1 MKFVFIHI
9 YATLENGLKYQN
21 KRIFIPITILLK
33 LYGIKMYSFYFWQI
47 VKTKVCVMSAIS
59 LRNPQCD
66 ATFEIVVDMSIRA
79 LWIVPIVRQST
90 ADLLQD
96 NIIFTRYCV
105 LLLQPLPLIIKP
117 MFTMK
122 GGVFL
127 NK

>member
-1 MKFVFIHI
+1 M
-9 YATLENGLKYQN
+9 
-21 KRIFIPITILLK
+21 
-33 LYGIKMYSFYFWQI
+33 
-47 VKTKVCVMSAIS
+47 S
-59 LRNPQCD
+59 LRNPPRD

-117 MFTMK
+117 MFIERGRIPYSSISIYIIFINIYLET
-122 GGVFL
+122 V
-127 NK
+127 

>member
-9 YATLENGLKYQN
+9 YATLENGLKYQK

-47 VKTKVCVMSAIS
+47 VKTKVCVIS
-59 LRNPQCD
+59 NFLRNPPRD

-105 LLLQPLPLIIKP
+105 LLLQQLPLIIKQ

-122 GGVFL
+122 GGVFI

>member
-1 MKFVFIHI
+1 
-9 YATLENGLKYQN
+9 
-21 KRIFIPITILLK
+21 
-33 LYGIKMYSFYFWQI
+33 MYSFYFWQMW
-47 VKTKVCVMSAIS
+47 KRKYASSAIS
-59 LRNPQCD
+59 LRNPPRD

-105 LLLQPLPLIIKP
+105 LLLQQLPLIIKP

-127 NK
+127 NKYIYNLHKYLPEDCLGSYVE